1 MQLNNHCSWTS
12 QAEPYPQST
21 SQTDCDILQ
30 QLRDSAPKNDFLEN
44 SQGSQDNISQPPET
58 PEPDPQEP
66 SVHVGSSISVL
77 SHDRKSKDF
86 SSHTADPSNLRPI
99 MHQSKIA
106 VETKLLPSS

>member
-1 MQLNNHCSWTS
+1 MDIP
-12 QAEPYPQST
+12 AEPYPQSS

-30 QLRDSAPKNDFLEN
+30 QIRDSAPKNDFLEN

-66 SVHVGSSISVL
+66 SVPVASSISVL

-86 SSHTADPSNLRPI
+86 SSRTANPSNLRPI
-99 MHQSKIA
+99 MH
-106 VETKLLPSS
+106 